1 MAQHTTAPTRPAVH
15 QFARPF
21 AIVAAC
27 LLGLLLPCAPVS
39 AQVEPIEAKW
49 MTVTRDTPMR
59 CGELATFYKVADLK
73 AGDVVRVDA
82 VSPRWARL
90 MYPAGQHAFV
100 SKRDSAGVASGK
112 LTLTESARVRA
123 PNAISGLT
131 GSWRSLYLG
140 DIKKG
145 AELEIAGE
153 AKAADGQVVGYRIV
167 PPTPPVAPHLPWGY
181 AELSALRDATASEI
195 ASHEASLSPPAPAA
209 EASQGKPAADPAAE
223 SAAEPAPAEPESDP
237 NTEERP
243 GSSGTPDSDQSEQQ
257 QNAGSEETTTAE
269 PESETNEPDAP
280 EQPAEQPI
288 EEPAPRET
296 TPDSSLLEEMVP
308 PSAAPAEA
316 PAQTQPEPQPSNE
329 NAGTPAAQQPAAES
343 TPAAQ
348 APAQPVQTWLNW
360 ADLESELVRARRS
373 GGDVLEDSLEELIAE
388 YERTMTNSPNPNV
401 RAAVSSRL
409 EWLRARRD
417 ARDQRRALDAAMAE
431 AERLRSNAQSRV
443 RTWRSNRGYDIVG
456 RLVPSGI
463 YDGRRL
469 PRMYRIQAVAADGLV
484 RTIGYIRESETL
496 NIESQLGQIV
506 GVVGEARLDEALRL
520 RVITPRSVERLGP
533 AAEVMPDG

>member
-1 MAQHTTAPTRPAVH
+1 MAQHTNAPTPNPAS

-21 AIVAAC
+21 AIMVAC
-27 LLGLLLPCAPVS
+27 LLGLVLPNVHAS

-82 VSPRWARL
+82 ISPRWARL
-90 MYPAGQHAFV
+90 VYPAGQHAFV
-100 SKRDSAGVASGK
+100 SKRDTAGVADGR
-112 LTLTESARVRA
+112 LTLTDSARVRA

-140 DIKKG
+140 DIQKG
-145 AELEIAGE
+145 AELVITGE

-167 PPTPPVAPHLPWGY
+167 PPTPPIAPHTPWGY
-181 AELSALRDATASEI
+181 AELSALRDSTATEI
-195 ASHEASLSPPAPAA
+195 AAHEASLEAARTTTDPESATPSESDTAASDSDTEPDAVDA
-209 EASQGKPAADPAAE
+209 EASQDSTTAPAPETAPAESAPSKPAAGNDAPAQ
-223 SAAEPAPAEPESDP
+223 PAEPDAAVQPASQ
-237 NTEERP
+237 
-243 GSSGTPDSDQSEQQ
+243 TPD
-257 QNAGSEETTTAE
+257 T
-269 PESETNEPDAP
+269 
-280 EQPAEQPI
+280 
-288 EEPAPRET
+288 
-296 TPDSSLLEEMVP
+296 SLLQEMVP
-308 PSAAPAEA
+308 PTEAPAEA
-316 PAQTQPEPQPSNE
+316 PANTQAETQPSNE
-329 NAGTPAAQQPAAES
+329 PEAQQPAIPSSQTEPAA
-343 TPAAQ
+343 PAAQ
-348 APAQPVQTWLNW
+348 ASPKPVQSWLNW
-360 ADLESELVRARRS
+360 ADLESELVRARRA

-388 YERTMTNSPNPNV
+388 YQRTMDNSPNPNV

-431 AERLRSNAQSRV
+431 AERLRSNAQTRV

-506 GVVGEARLDEALRL
+506 GVVGDSRLDEALRL
-520 RVITPRSVERLGP
+520 RVITPRRIERLGP
-533 AAEVMPDG
+533 AADAMPGG